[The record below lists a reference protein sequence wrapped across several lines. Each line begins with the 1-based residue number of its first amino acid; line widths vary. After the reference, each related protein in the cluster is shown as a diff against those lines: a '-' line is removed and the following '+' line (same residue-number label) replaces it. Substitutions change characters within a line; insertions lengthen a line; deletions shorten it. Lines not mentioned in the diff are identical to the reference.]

1 MAEDPEF
8 STLCEDYDACVKAL
22 RYWTESKVPEAE
34 ARVNEYRTIIKELE
48 EEITQMLHKQQ
59 CENVGKS

>member
-48 EEITQMLHKQQ
+48 EEITQALVAVQPD
-59 CENVGKS
+59 ELG